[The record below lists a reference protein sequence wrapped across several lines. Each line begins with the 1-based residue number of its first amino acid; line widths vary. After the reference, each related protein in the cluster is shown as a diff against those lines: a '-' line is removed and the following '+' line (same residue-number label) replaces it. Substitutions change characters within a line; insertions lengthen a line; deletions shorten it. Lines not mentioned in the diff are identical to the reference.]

1 VGFSTALSV
10 SLRPALDHSMGVGV
24 DNFFAPSDGPM
35 TPSVEAWLVE
45 SYP

>member
-1 VGFSTALSV
+1 
-10 SLRPALDHSMGVGV
+10 MGVGV